1 MSLNISKGNMYG
13 FVSHTWNT
21 VKGSCH
27 HDCSYCYV
35 KRWGN
40 LNPVR
45 FDEKELRT
53 KLGNGNFIFVGSS
66 NDMFASDVSKEWIQR
81 TIDHCNKFDNQYL
94 FQTKNPAR
102 LVDFELPQNSV
113 ICTTIESN
121 RFYPEI
127 MNNSPRPSARAEAMS
142 CIDLP
147 KYVTIEPIMD
157 FDMEELVE
165 LIKSCN
171 PIQVNIGADS
181 GNHKLPEPSKEKVL
195 LLIDKLEGFTKVKQ
209 KKNLKRILKSNEKV
223 YGGKNSPN

>member
-1 MSLNISKGNMYG
+1 MALNVSKGNMYG

-21 VKGSCH
+21 VKGSCY

-66 NDMFASDVSKEWIQR
+66 NDMFASDISREWIQR
-81 TIDHCNKFDNQYL
+81 TIDHCNSFDNQYL
-94 FQTKNPAR
+94 FQTKNPGR
-102 LVDFELPQNSV
+102 LSKFELPQNSV

-127 MNNSPRPSARAEAMS
+127 MNNSPEPSLRAEAMLR
-142 CIDLP
+142 IDLP
-147 KYVTIEPIMD
+147 KYVTIEPILE

-181 GNHKLPEPSKEKVL
+181 GNHKLPEPSREKVL
-195 LLIDKLEGFTKVKQ
+195 LLIDKLNKFTSVKQ
-209 KKNLKRILKSNEKV
+209 KRNLKRIVNKI
-223 YGGKNSPN
+223 PD